1 MEHTQKAAL
10 TVEEAAVFTGLSKNY
25 LYKLIHLKKIPHYKP
40 MAGRVFFRPAEL
52 EAFLFR
58 NRQGADYEGGSR
70 A

>member
-10 TVEEAAVFTGLSKNY
+10 TVEEAASFTGFSKNY

-40 MAGRVFFRPAEL
+40 MRGRVFFRPAEL

-58 NRQGADYEGGSR
+58 NRQGADNEGGNHE
-70 A
+70 